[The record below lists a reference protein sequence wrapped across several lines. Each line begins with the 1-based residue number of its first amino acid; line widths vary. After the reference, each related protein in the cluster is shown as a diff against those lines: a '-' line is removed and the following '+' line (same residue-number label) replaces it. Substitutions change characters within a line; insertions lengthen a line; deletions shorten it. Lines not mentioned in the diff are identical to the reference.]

1 MQTTNPTSSRFIQVK
16 QTTTE
21 VCAQTHQNTLLFDTH
36 TGQLTLPVY
45 LCTDAVDFRQSINGL
60 AASVEA

>member
-1 MQTTNPTSSRFIQVK
+1 MPVQTTNPTSSRFIQVK

-36 TGQLTLPVY
+36 TGQLTLPVD
-45 LCTDAVDFRQSINGL
+45 LATTDIVAILKGL
-60 AASVEA
+60 MA